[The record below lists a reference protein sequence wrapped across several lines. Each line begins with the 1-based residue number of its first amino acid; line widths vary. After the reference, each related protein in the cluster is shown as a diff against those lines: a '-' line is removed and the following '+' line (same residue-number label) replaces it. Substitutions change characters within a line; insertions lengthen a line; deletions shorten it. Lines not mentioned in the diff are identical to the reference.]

1 MGYKLYIRVQTS
13 QSYVRDGFD
22 HVYDVDTN
30 TGESST
36 FYGSLVRL
44 PNYDISSKEDGDR
57 ILVGSTLYA
66 VGEDT
71 SSGSEKIHLYKSDDG
86 LLWSQLSEI
95 STTGFI
101 STEITKRTINGCRA
115 GYTTYIVHNF
125 GYNTANISLNGG
137 ESFDYSV
144 DLTPY
149 NSTYNDNEYYITPRY
164 LYAFV
169 GPNKILRYSIDNLTT
184 PPVITYLNLDT
195 LNLYRYELSRIHGQ
209 YFQYS
214 LPKLITIKPSMGN
227 ITESGSDDLIYVMTE
242 RYFSS
247 PQRQS
252 YGFDT
257 GIDYYSSDP
266 QIRGYYPILLS
277 SRDSGQTFTEYRL
290 PYAFFEHVISAL
302 PSSRGLNSSDPN
314 FINDDTSA
322 RFCING
328 ENILI
333 GGRGKYAFSSDNG
346 TTWIIGDIGYNSRT
360 PDEPYSSSAVD
371 MITPGRTNFEFFI
384 SVFYPKTLYAN
395 NTLEGDIYK
404 LDFTGATSSA
414 GVDIQAFTNNSDIG
428 VVNRTFDRATALIG
442 LQPSTNLPPNN
453 ITLSSNTIIENN
465 EINQTIGTLTASDP
479 ELDDVIF
486 SIVSGSEKFNIASN
500 TLQASTVFDYEIAT
514 SHDVTIRATDSQGAT
529 FDKTF
534 TILVQNQDEA
544 PENILLSNASLQE
557 NNTIGHVIGTLS
569 VVDTEVDTVIY
580 TLVSGYGDNASFSIE
595 GDSLKAAVVFNY
607 ELKNSYSIKV
617 AATDV
622 SNNVTE
628 KIFQISVTNVNEGP
642 VDIRLSG
649 TNLVEN
655 NEINQLVG
663 TLTSN
668 DPEGGTVSYSLVSGG
683 DKFNLSVNNG
693 ITQLKTSVV
702 FDYDEAIS
710 HTIVVRATNSLNIST
725 DASFTVNILPFIE
738 EELIDLGQ
746 DSFVSLDNG
755 LVYAELAY
763 DPQLYVVRA
772 NGTPLQAGAVV
783 INTNTKQ
790 KYVKLSGDAK
800 RYYKIPL
807 NAKTDWNWSDE
818 GNEIWLLL

>member
-1 MGYKLYIRVQTS
+1 MAYKVYIRIESS
-13 QSYVRDGFD
+13 QSLDRGGFD
-22 HVYDVDTN
+22 HVYDVDTG
-30 TGESST
+30 TGESSL
-36 FYGSLVRL
+36 FYESLVHL
-44 PNYDISSKEDGDR
+44 PNYDSSSDSGGDR
-57 ILVGSTLYA
+57 ILVGNALYA
-66 VGEDT
+66 VGIG
-71 SSGSEKIHLYKSDDG
+71 SSDGSAKLYLYKSDDG
-86 LLWSQLSEI
+86 LVWSELSEL
-95 STTGFI
+95 T
-101 STEITKRTINGCRA
+101 STENLYAAIRRRTINGCRA
-115 GYTTYIVHNF
+115 GYTNYFVHNF
-125 GYNTANISLNGG
+125 NFNTANISLNGG

-149 NSTYNDNEYYITPRY
+149 NSTFNRNEYYITPRY

-169 GPNKILRYSIDNLTT
+169 GPNKILRYSIDNLTAS
-184 PPVITYLNLDT
+184 PVITYLDIG
-195 LNLYRYELSRIHGQ
+195 NLYEYYSTYIHGK
-209 YFQYS
+209 YFGYS

-227 ITESGSDDLIYVMTE
+227 TTESGSDDLIYVMTT

-247 PQRQS
+247 SQRQANG
-252 YGFDT
+252 YDT

-266 QIRGYYPILLS
+266 QVRGYYPILLS

-290 PYAFFEHVISAL
+290 PYEFFEHVISAL
-302 PSSRGLNSSDPN
+302 PSSRNLTSSDPY

-346 TTWIIGDIGYNSRT
+346 TTWIIGDIGYNSKT
-360 PDEPYSSSAVD
+360 PDKPYTSSVVD
-371 MITPGRTNFEFFI
+371 MITQGSTSFEFFI
-384 SVFYPKTLYAN
+384 SVHYPKDLYSN
-395 NTLEGDIYK
+395 NNNDGDIYK
-404 LDFTGATSSA
+404 LDFTNATSSA
-414 GVDIQAFTNNSDIG
+414 DVVIEAFTSNSDLGI
-428 VVNRTFDRATALIG
+428 VNRTFNRATALIG

-453 ITLSSNTIIENN
+453 ITLSSTTIIENN
-465 EINQTIGTLTASDP
+465 EINQTIGTLTAPDP

-514 SHDVTIRATDSQGAT
+514 SHDVTIRATDAEGAT

-557 NNTIGHVIGTLS
+557 NNTIGYVIGTLS